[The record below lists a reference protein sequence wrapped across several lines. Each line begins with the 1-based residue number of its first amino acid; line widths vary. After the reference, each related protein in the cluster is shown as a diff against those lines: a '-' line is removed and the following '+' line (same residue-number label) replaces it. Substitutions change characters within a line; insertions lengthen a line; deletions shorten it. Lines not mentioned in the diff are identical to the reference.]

1 MPRRLVKHEE
11 LDTACDLPVT
21 VVNLFRM
28 GLVCGVLAV
37 YIPHSLSTEMGDG
50 DSPELLASA
59 CTNSLPHP
67 PGYPLYTILLQLWLG
82 LGLNPHLLSACFGA
96 LASAAVFDA
105 VLLLSMTVCSGA
117 LPLIFGITTAA
128 HYSLATLRFHTV
140 VEVFPLNSA
149 LLSWT
154 FYFGTRWLLRS
165 PGQCP
170 WQCGLLMGLA
180 ASNQHT
186 SLLFLPSFIFIALRR
201 LPWSAVLKLGVCF
214 AVGLLPYIYLPF
226 LQGEMS
232 WPTASMLRHILR
244 GDYGTLS
251 LGSATNPHANDD
263 RVTLIAVVGAFVED
277 TGILSLCLGIL
288 MSVVA
293 LRCETNVRI
302 ITLVCVTSFLI
313 YLTVFSWMAN
323 LSLESSLLRN
333 SVYPRFWVQPLLPL
347 HLITGVGLATLWGS
361 GRRIAK
367 ALALC
372 LAFVWGIEGLAHHLP
387 TDLAHSRVD
396 YYSSFLQALPP
407 RSVVVTTGDMPA
419 YAMKYLLG
427 CTARRSD
434 VRTVSEAELSSR
446 YWWESSQRR
455 HILPGLSHLPVPNSA
470 ENLKILMTTA
480 LRENRPLFFVHLPSF
495 MSAGYAPDYFGP
507 DRLVQGLTLY
517 PTGPAI
523 RVYATEAAPKTWKAL
538 RDYQRR
544 LAQSGSI
551 FEGHELRE
559 GTFEAAL
566 FARQCTQFEYGMA
579 ALLQF
584 DATAEDYAALAQDV
598 EGWIAQCDDASLL
611 DPHTGLATASLRV
624 SPESWRAIGWIF
636 SRLPQGE
643 RKAALYLERYLQFV
657 DELDVGNPEI
667 ERIRDYVAAVQRL
680 IPDKS
685 NISV

>member
-1 MPRRLVKHEE
+1 MPERLVKHEE

-59 CTNSLPHP
+59 CTNSLPMPSAGDSHAVHLRPHP

-82 LGLNPHLLSACFGA
+82 LGLNSHLLSACFGA
-96 LASAAVFDA
+96 LASAAVCDA

-117 LPLIFGITTAA
+117 LPLILGVASAA

-154 FYFGTRWLLRS
+154 FYFGIRWLLRY
-165 PGQCP
+165 PDRCP

-201 LPWSAVLKLGVCF
+201 SPWTAVLKLGVCF

-232 WPTASMLRHILR
+232 WPTASILRHILR

-263 RVTLIAVVGAFVED
+263 RVTPIAVVGAFVED

-313 YLTVFSWMAN
+313 YMTVFSWMAN

-333 SVYPRFWVQPLLPL
+333 SVYPRFWVQPLLPV
-347 HLITGVGLATLWGS
+347 HLITGVGLATLWGC
-361 GRRIAK
+361 GRKIPRVVT
-367 ALALC
+367 LC
-372 LAFVWGIEGLAHHLP
+372 LAFVWGMEGLANYLP
-387 TDLAHSRVD
+387 TDLAHSRVLSD

-407 RSVVVTTGDMPA
+407 RSIVVTTGDMPA

-427 CTARRSD
+427 CTASRSD

-455 HILPGLSHLPVPNSA
+455 HILPGLSHLPVPNNA

-480 LRENRPLFFVHLPSF
+480 LREDRPLFFVHLPSF
-495 MSAGYAPDYFGP
+495 MSAGYAADYFGP

-523 RVYATEAAPKTWKAL
+523 RVYATEAAPKTWRAL
-538 RDYQRR
+538 RDDQRR

-559 GTFEAAL
+559 
-566 FARQCTQFEYGMA
+566 
-579 ALLQF
+579 
-584 DATAEDYAALAQDV
+584 
-598 EGWIAQCDDASLL
+598 
-611 DPHTGLATASLRV
+611 
-624 SPESWRAIGWIF
+624 
-636 SRLPQGE
+636 
-643 RKAALYLERYLQFV
+643 
-657 DELDVGNPEI
+657 
-667 ERIRDYVAAVQRL
+667 
-680 IPDKS
+680 
-685 NISV
+685 

>member
-37 YIPHSLSTEMGDG
+37 YIPTPCPPRWEMETLPNF
-50 DSPELLASA
+50 SPVPARIHYG
-59 CTNSLPHP
+59 CHP
-67 PGYPLYTILLQLWLG
+67 LGIAMLYISDLIL

-105 VLLLSMTVCSGA
+105 PCDD
-117 LPLIFGITTAA
+117 
-128 HYSLATLRFHTV
+128 Y
-140 VEVFPLNSA
+140 
-149 LLSWT
+149 
-154 FYFGTRWLLRS
+154 
-165 PGQCP
+165 PGVQC
-170 WQCGLLMGLA
+170 
-180 ASNQHT
+180 
-186 SLLFLPSFIFIALRR
+186 
-201 LPWSAVLKLGVCF
+201 LKLGMCF

-263 RVTLIAVVGAFVED
+263 RVTPIAVVGAFVED

-313 YLTVFSWMAN
+313 YMTVFSWMAN

-347 HLITGVGLATLWGS
+347 HLITGVGLATLWG
-361 GRRIAK
+361 
-367 ALALC
+367 
-372 LAFVWGIEGLAHHLP
+372 
-387 TDLAHSRVD
+387 
-396 YYSSFLQALPP
+396 
-407 RSVVVTTGDMPA
+407 DMPA

-427 CTARRSD
+427 CTADRSD

-446 YWWESSQRR
+446 NWWESSQRR
-455 HILPGLSHLPVPNSA
+455 HILPGLSHLPVPNNT
-470 ENLKILMTTA
+470 ENLKILMTHA

-495 MSAGYAPDYFGP
+495 MSAGYAPDYFGT
-507 DRLVQGLTLY
+507 DKLMQGLALY
-517 PTGPAI
+517 PTGSAI
-523 RVYATEAAPKTWKAL
+523 RVHGLEL
-538 RDYQRR
+538 RYMPVRQRR
-544 LAQSGSI
+544 RRGKHYEMIRESSAQSGSI

-584 DATAEDYAALAQDV
+584 DATAKDYAALAEDA
-598 EGWIAQCDDASLL
+598 EYWIAQCDDASLL

-643 RKAALYLERYLQFV
+643 RKAALYLKRYLQSV
-657 DELDVGNPEI
+657 NELDVGNPEI

-680 IPDKS
+680 ISDES
-685 NISV
+685 NTSV